1 MFDIG
6 GRGPGGDRRKSIHH
20 RHLRTKVYALRTEID
35 HHLGGHIEYN
45 GVMKKDDSNHLFEA
59 EMAEIIK
66 PILDVIFLAG
76 FDFGKANITD
86 GKSALKLFKLGLND
100 EKLREATFDALDE
113 GKAHMAKLIA
123 ADAKKSAEMN

>member
-1 MFDIG
+1 
-6 GRGPGGDRRKSIHH
+6 
-20 RHLRTKVYALRTEID
+20 
-35 HHLGGHIEYN
+35 
-45 GVMKKDDSNHLFEA
+45 MKKNDDNHLFEA